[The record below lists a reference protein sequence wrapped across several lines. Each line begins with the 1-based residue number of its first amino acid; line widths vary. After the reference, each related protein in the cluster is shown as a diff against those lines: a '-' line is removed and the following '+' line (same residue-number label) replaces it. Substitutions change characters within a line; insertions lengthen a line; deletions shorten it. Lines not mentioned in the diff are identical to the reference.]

1 MAKQPNYYRQIIRTL
16 QRLEKS
22 HPTYNMGRHLS
33 TALYE
38 YNDLWGVSDKEL
50 FLALE
55 KYEIELN
62 IDYPHEDEDD
72 LKKIIKGGMNLEKM
86 FLEEDED

>member
-1 MAKQPNYYRQIIRTL
+1 MAKTNYYSQITKTL
-16 QRLEKS
+16 NRLQKS
-22 HPTYNMGRHLS
+22 YPTYNMGRHLS

-50 FLALE
+50 LLALE

-72 LKKIIKGGMNLEKM
+72 LKKIIKGGMNLERM

>member
-16 QRLEKS
+16 QLLEKS
-22 HPTYNMGRHLS
+22 HPTYNIGRHLS

-38 YNDLWGVSDKEL
+38 YSDLWGVSDKEL
-50 FLALE
+50 LYALE

-62 IDYPHEDEDD
+62 IDYPHEDEEE
-72 LKKIIKGGMNLEKM
+72 LKKIIKGGMNLERM
-86 FLEEDED
+86 FDEEED

>member
-16 QRLEKS
+16 ERLQKC

-38 YNDLWGVSDKEL
+38 YNDVWGVSDREL
-50 FLALE
+50 LHALE

-62 IDYPHEDEDD
+62 IDYPHEDEEE
-72 LKKIIKGGMNLEKM
+72 LKKIIKGGMNLESI
-86 FLEEDED
+86 LDEDED

>member
-1 MAKQPNYYRQIIRTL
+1 MAKPNYYSQITKTL
-16 QRLEKS
+16 NRLQKAY
-22 HPTYNMGRHLS
+22 PTYNMGRHLS

-50 FLALE
+50 LLALE

-72 LKKIIKGGMNLEKM
+72 LKKIIKGGMNLERM

>member
-22 HPTYNMGRHLS
+22 HPTYNIGRHLS

-38 YNDLWGVSDKEL
+38 YNDLWGCE
-50 FLALE
+50 
-55 KYEIELN
+55 
-62 IDYPHEDEDD
+62 
-72 LKKIIKGGMNLEKM
+72 
-86 FLEEDED
+86 

>member
-22 HPTYNMGRHLS
+22 HPTYNIGRHLS

-38 YNDLWGVSDKEL
+38 YSDLWGVSDKEL
-50 FLALE
+50 LYALE
-55 KYEIELN
+55 KYEVELN
-62 IDYPHEDEDD
+62 IDYPHEDEEE
-72 LKKIIKGGMNLEKM
+72 LKKIIKGGMNLERM
-86 FLEEDED
+86 FDEEED

>member
-1 MAKQPNYYRQIIRTL
+1 
-16 QRLEKS
+16 
-22 HPTYNMGRHLS
+22 MGRHLS

-50 FLALE
+50 LLALE

-86 FLEEDED
+86 FLEEEED